1 MGCSFGD
8 QRKITMEGNGNRIP
22 VVFVFNSPTLIPWD
36 VVDGIEDGELRE
48 KILLWQEARRQG
60 YRYSENDCVADVNNP
75 RQKMVVR
82 RILRRNEKVGDEV
95 KSRLVGIECYFWA
108 DAELVLKPSMRRSVP
123 GCTLV
128 SIE

>member
-1 MGCSFGD
+1 MDSRFTDGS
-8 QRKITMEGNGNRIP
+8 MIP
-22 VVFVFNSPTLIPWD
+22 VVFVFNSPTLIPWE
-36 VVDGIEDGELRE
+36 VVESVAEEDLRE
-48 KILLWQEARRQG
+48 RILLWQEAKRQG

-108 DAELVLKPSMRRSVP
+108 DAELVLKPSMRRSAP

-128 SIE
+128 SVE